1 MTSPESCCG
10 YDPDPWNT
18 MTSFSPSATQTIPR
32 AEVPRTWCAPIA
44 LPLSAGTWWLVAAVL
59 FSLLVYYFVG
69 VDQGAVSVLG
79 NDMHLHEF
87 VHDGR
92 HVLAFPCH

>member
-1 MTSPESCCG
+1 VQGRLAGDTHRTPEALMPHVSSSTTSTLPHEA
-10 YDPDPWNT
+10 
-18 MTSFSPSATQTIPR
+18 M
-32 AEVPRTWCAPIA
+32 PRTARGPVV
-44 LPLSAGTWWLVAAVL
+44 LPRSAAAWWLAAAAV

-69 VDQGAVSVLG
+69 VDQGALSVFG
-79 NDMHLHEF
+79 NDMHIHEL